1 MACQAY
7 TPTLMTI
14 VAVAEI
20 PLTYTW
26 SAIWLDEI
34 LDLIKGIG
42 VVCILL
48 TIGITIFSTMISK
61 NDGEEEEER
70 RKILGGESLKEIDA
84 PVHMDEDE
92 L

>member
-1 MACQAY
+1 M
-7 TPTLMTI
+7 
-14 VAVAEI
+14 
-20 PLTYTW
+20 TYTW

-84 PVHMDEDE
+84 PVHIDEDE